1 MSDLSVA
8 HVNLIIREVSRH
20 QITFSH
26 LCDDLIDHICCDVED
41 EMQNGL
47 PFEKAYSRVKE
58 KIGIRGLNKIQE
70 ETLYAVDNKY
80 RKMKNT
86 MKITGIAGTVLLGF
100 AALSK
105 IMHWPLA
112 GILLVT
118 GAFLLV
124 VFFMPSSMMVLWKE
138 SKSKKNLFLFVS
150 AFLAG
155 TLFIVGVMFKIQHW
169 PGSGLIISL
178 AILSGGLLFLPAML
192 MDKVRN
198 EEDGRKKPLYY
209 LGFLAAFFYL
219 AFLWQKIMHW
229 QYFGTLAYI
238 LSIALFLV
246 VIPLYVY
253 QEWKSEKSVDAKF
266 IFLVIALVTIL
277 LPSSLISLN
286 LQQNYNDGF
295 FTLADKSQETMEFQ
309 KKVNKSLFTS
319 FGDSVSY
326 TEMVKVQ
333 ESTSRV
339 IQKMDEIKSRLV
351 DLSGGTKEDSR
362 TGGSI
367 NYGML
372 LNPFD
377 PVSTHTLLSPGSE
390 TRSELDSLLTG
401 YLNGMKSLTGSLII
415 DPGFR
420 IMALLPGKPV
430 GQDESTLITS
440 LHALNLLE
448 TAILQVES
456 DSYRC
461 LARNHEKSE

>member
-1 MSDLSVA
+1 MSDLSTA

-26 LCDDLIDHICCDVED
+26 LCVDLIDHICCDVED
-41 EMQNGL
+41 EMQKGL

-70 ETLYAVDNKY
+70 ETLYAVDTKY

-124 VFFMPSSMMVLWKE
+124 AFFMPSAMMVLWKE
-138 SKSKKNLFLFVS
+138 SKSKKSLFLFVS

-192 MDKVRN
+192 INKVRD

-209 LGFLAAFFYL
+209 LGFLAMFLYL
-219 AFLWQKIMHW
+219 AYLWQKIMHW
-229 QYFGTLAYI
+229 QFFGTFAFI
-238 LSIALFLV
+238 LSIVLFLV
-246 VIPLYVY
+246 VFPLYVY
-253 QEWKSEKSVDAKF
+253 IEWKNEKSVDAKF
-266 IFLVIALVTIL
+266 IFIVIALVTFL
-277 LPSSLISLN
+277 VPSALISLN
-286 LQQNYNDGF
+286 LQQNYNDSF
-295 FTLADKSQETMEFQ
+295 FTLAEKSKEMLDFQ
-309 KKVNKSLFTS
+309 KGVNDSLFTS
-319 FGDSVSY
+319 FGDSVAY
-326 TEMVKVQ
+326 IEMVKVH
-333 ESTSRV
+333 EGTSRV

-351 DLSGGTKEDSR
+351 DLSGGTKEDAR
-362 TGGSI
+362 TGGSTD
-367 NYGML
+367 YGML

-401 YLNGMKSLTGSLII
+401 YLNEMKSLNGSLII
-415 DPGFR
+415 DPGSG
-420 IMALLPGKPV
+420 IMALLPGKTDN
-430 GQDESTLITS
+430 QDEGTLITS
-440 LHALNLLE
+440 LHALNLAE
-448 TAILQVES
+448 TVILQVES
-456 DSYRC
+456 DNYRC